1 MVFPGIAAGMSEPE
15 TTDRTRDEH
24 RFARGED
31 PSDDRRAP
39 DSPTDLGKEG
49 FIAVLKRTLKE
60 FSDDKLTHWAAA
72 LTYYGVLSLFP
83 ALLALV
89 SILGIVGPSAT
100 QPLIDNIST
109 LAPGPARD
117 IVTST
122 VENIQN
128 ANAGASTFAFILGLA
143 LAIWSASGYIGAFMD
158 ASNSIW
164 DAPEGRPI
172 YKKLPIRLGVTVVML
187 VLVTALAIAVV
198 ATGPIAQQLGDIF
211 GLGAAAVTVWSVAK
225 WPVMV
230 VVVALMLAFLYWA
243 APNVQHPKFQ
253 WVSPGGLIA
262 VVLWIVASA
271 LFALYIANFPPNP
284 AYGAIGGVIAFLTW
298 LWITNIAILL
308 GAEFNAELER
318 GRQIRG
324 GTDPEAE
331 PYLPL
336 RDEPKKD

>member
-1 MVFPGIAAGMSEPE
+1 MRVYMSEPQSTRE
-15 TTDRTRDEH
+15 DERFTRQENHTDE
-24 RFARGED
+24 G
-31 PSDDRRAP
+31 RAP
-39 DSPTDLGKEG
+39 DQPTDLGGKG
-49 FIAVLKRTLKE
+49 WVATAKRTLKE
-60 FSDDKLTHWAAA
+60 FSNDKLTHWAAA

-100 QPLIDNIST
+100 QPLIDNLSA

-128 ANAGASTFAFILGLA
+128 ANSGASTVAFIIGLA
-143 LAIWSASGYIGAFMD
+143 AAIWSASGYVSAFMD

-164 DAPEGRPI
+164 EAPEGRPI
-172 YKKLPIRLGVTVVML
+172 YKKLPIRLGITIVLL
-187 VLVTALAIAVV
+187 VLVTILAVAVV
-198 ATGPIAQQLGDIF
+198 ATGPIAEHIGNVIGLGD
-211 GLGAAAVTVWSVAK
+211 AAVTAWSIAK
-225 WPVMV
+225 WPVMFV
-230 VVVALMLAFLYWA
+230 VVSFMLAFLYWA
-243 APNVQHPKFQ
+243 APNVEHPKFR

-262 VVLWIVASA
+262 VVLWLITSA
-271 LFALYIANFPPNP
+271 VFALYIANFPPNP

-298 LWITNIAILL
+298 LWITNIAVLF

-318 GRQIRG
+318 GRQIAG
-324 GTDPEAE
+324 GMPPDQE

-336 RDEPKKD
+336 RDEPKDKDED